1 MHTPNLL
8 RVHIENNGATPA
20 WLVFSL
26 RVRIVNNT
34 AMHFNAYS

>member
-1 MHTPNLL
+1 MRTPNLL
-8 RVHIENNGATPA
+8 RVRIENNGATA

-34 AMHFNAYS
+34 AMHFNAYP